1 MIMCPSVNPTT
12 SNNRFNAREAAKSW
26 PGRLFFSL
34 LLAGL
39 SCACAVQ
46 ADVPAAPAGDGAS
59 FDGVKTHVRVDLE
72 DDADLDS
79 VTVSVWV
86 KLDEAAGI
94 QTFLNRGARGDLFTL
109 YLFNDHVRMLV
120 EHEEGR
126 YRHASTEPPEA
137 GTWTHYAGTYDG
149 ETITLYVNGER
160 VDSTAA
166 EGRMPARQD
175 LLFIGSTGPLM
186 NVVDGRLEDVR
197 VYRRALSQDE
207 LRQVVSGREPAATD
221 RVLRFEAADLEER
234 MRSDIPG
241 HMMGNGEPELPF
253 AVGEIPATD
262 GFRGIWYLNQRR
274 DDGLHKY
281 SGGLGTYPQQHI
293 PIAVYAEEVNKTF
306 FTYGGTRK
314 DRRRLLHMV
323 SVYDHET
330 GKVARPRILLDKH
343 TTDAH
348 DNPTMAIDRDG
359 YIWIFSNAHGT
370 GRPSYIHRS
379 EEPYSIDAFQNT
391 KTTNYSYSQ
400 PWYLDEFGFVFLHT
414 RYAGGRFLY
423 VMSSE
428 DGEDWT
434 EPKRL
439 SNIAHGHYQV
449 SWPKGSTI
457 GTVFNYHPPEG
468 SPLGRGLNYRTNLYY
483 METADGG
490 KTWRNVEGEQLEL
503 PLDEPDNP
511 ALAIEYESRGHIIYL
526 KDIQYTDEGH
536 PVILYLTTPGWESGP
551 ENDPRM
557 FTVARWTGSEWVS
570 HPVTSADNNY
580 DFASIYLEGE
590 NEWRVIGSTETGPQ
604 EYNTG
609 GEMAMWL
616 SSDQGRSWEKVA
628 DLTEDSE
635 YNHTY
640 PRRPLNAH
648 PGFYAFWADGHGREQ
663 SPSRFYFGTRDG
675 EVYRLPFEIED
686 DDAKWVEPERIR

>member
-1 MIMCPSVNPTT
+1 MMTSSRNVNQTNVFNRTEFAGAT
-12 SNNRFNAREAAKSW
+12 SRRLGRAFGAA
-26 PGRLFFSL
+26 
-34 LLAGL
+34 LLAVFW
-39 SCACAVQ
+39 CACAIN
-46 ADVPAAPAGDGAS
+46 AETPRNPGGEGAS
-59 FDGVKTHVRVDLE
+59 FDGLMTHVRVDLE
-72 DDADLDS
+72 DDADMDA
-79 VTVSVWV
+79 VTLAVWV
-86 KLDEAAGI
+86 KLDEAAGT
-94 QTFLNRGARGDLFTL
+94 QTFLNRGARGELFTL
-109 YLFNDHVRMLV
+109 YLFGDHVRMLV
-120 EHEEGR
+120 EHDDGS

-166 EGRMPARQD
+166 SGRIPVRQD

-197 VYRRALSQDE
+197 VYRRALSPDE
-207 LRQVVSGREPAATD
+207 LRQVVSGREPAAPD
-221 RVLRFEAADLEER
+221 RVLRFAAADLEEQ
-234 MRSDIPG
+234 MRTDVPD
-241 HMMGNGEPELPF
+241 MANGEPAMPF
-253 AVGEIPATD
+253 AVGSIPTTD

-359 YIWIFSNAHGT
+359 HIWIFSNAHGT

-379 EEPYSIDAFQNT
+379 EEPYSIDAFQNI

-414 RYAGGRFLY
+414 RYAGGRFLFL
-423 VMSSE
+423 MTSE
-428 DGEDWT
+428 DGKEWS
-434 EPKRL
+434 EPKML
-439 SNIAHGHYQV
+439 SNIAHGHYQI
-449 SWPKGSTI
+449 SWPNGSTI
-457 GTVFNYHPPEG
+457 GTAFNYHPPQG

-483 METADGG
+483 METPDGG
-490 KTWRNVEGEQLEL
+490 RTWRNVQGEELDL

-511 ALAIEYESRGHIIYL
+511 ALAVEYESRGWIIYL

-536 PVILYLTTPGWESGP
+536 PVILYLTTPGWQSGP
-551 ENDPRM
+551 ENDPRT
-557 FTVARWTGSEWVS
+557 FVVARWNGSEWES
-570 HPVTSADNNY
+570 HPVAPADNNY
-580 DFASIYLEGE
+580 DFASLYIESGDT
-590 NEWRVIGSTETGPQ
+590 WRVIGTTEPGPQ
-604 EYNTG
+604 PYNTG
-609 GEMAMWL
+609 GEMAMWV
-616 SSDQGRSWEKVA
+616 SSDQGESWEKVA

-640 PRRPLNAH
+640 PRRPRNAH
-648 PGFYAFWADGHGREQ
+648 PDFYAFWADGHGREM

-675 EVYRLPFEIED
+675 EVYKLPFEIED
-686 DDAKWVEPERIR
+686 DDAEWIEPERIR